1 MSKRNRSKPKK
12 KTKASHASGNTSLQS
27 SKEISH
33 EDMPHEHD
41 SASAERL
48 PDMTDSTPDQAE
60 PTAPQEDKPK
70 EKSQRTALVIGLG
83 LYGSTLAI
91 ELTSLGWH
99 VLAVDTDPKIT
110 EKFVAKVSGVRV
122 IDANDRNA
130 IESLDPHRFDVC
142 ICAMG
147 EESVQALTF
156 TIFNLKEAKANF
168 IISRSVNEM
177 HDDLFKELGAD
188 LIVNPERDF
197 ASSLGKVL
205 DKVELDTLQ
214 DLEQTKKDQH
224 SEIIAR
230 QMTKS
235 IVSPQV
241 SEPRSKDQEKREQ
254 PHDFFKVIASRFL
267 YLMIMFVMLYV
278 IVTQHLL
285 LRSLNAPFEWYQSKE
300 FLSVMII
307 LILVWLIG
315 KIVTHQSQLTQDTT
329 KR

>member
-1 MSKRNRSKPKK
+1 M
-12 KTKASHASGNTSLQS
+12 S
-27 SKEISH
+27 SKDMSH
-33 EDMPHEHD
+33 EDMLHEEASHD
-41 SASAERL
+41 SGSAESFS
-48 PDMTDSTPDQAE
+48 DMTDSTQDQAE
-60 PTAPQEDKPK
+60 PAVPQEDKSK
-70 EKSQRTALVIGLG
+70 DKSQRTALVIGLG

-110 EKFVAKVSGVRV
+110 EKLVAKVSGVRV

-130 IESLDPHRFDVC
+130 IESLDPRRFDVC

-156 TIFNLKEAKANF
+156 TIFNLKEAKAKF

-205 DKVELDTLQ
+205 DQLEFSTTQ
-214 DLEQTKKDQH
+214 DLEQTKRDQY
-224 SEIIAR
+224 SALLPK
-230 QMTKS
+230 QVTDS
-235 IVSPQV
+235 ILSPRV
-241 SEPRSKDQEKREQ
+241 SEPRSKDQEEREQ
-254 PHDFFKVIASRFL
+254 PHDFFKIIASRFV

-315 KIVTHQSQLTQDTT
+315 KIVTHQSQLTQDMT